1 VAEEHYKLAVHARHV
16 YKSFSTGA
24 SLVKAL
30 NDVNFDARFGELLMI
45 VGPSG
50 CGKTT
55 LLSVIA
61 GTLKIDQGE
70 VDVMN
75 QPLHEINEDDITNFR
90 KVNVGFIFQQYHLI
104 RTLNCLEN
112 VSIPMI
118 LNGHTVSESE
128 DAARDVL
135 NKVGLGGRELEFPKN
150 LSGGQQQRVAIAR
163 ALVHNPKLII
173 CDEPTAALD
182 ASTGEKVLEILVDVA
197 KNPERGVV
205 VVTHDN
211 RIFKYADR
219 IAKMDDGRVTT
230 IIENHNGVL

>member
-1 VAEEHYKLAVHARHV
+1 MDDIKLAVHARNV
-16 YKSFSTGA
+16 SKSFSEGD
-24 SLVKAL
+24 SIVRAL
-30 NDVNFDARFGELLMI
+30 REVNFDARFGELLMI

-61 GTLKIDQGE
+61 GTLRFDSGE

-75 QPLHEINEDDITNFR
+75 QSLHEMSESAITDFR

-118 LNGHTVSESE
+118 LNGHGKKESE
-128 DAARDVL
+128 KAAFEMLER
-135 NKVGLGGRELEFPKN
+135 VGLKEKKYEFPKN

-163 ALVHNPKLII
+163 ALVHSPNLVI

-182 ASTGEKVLEILVDVA
+182 AVTGEKVLELLVEVA
-197 KNPERGVV
+197 KNPQRSVV
-205 VVTHDN
+205 VVTHDS

-219 IAKMDDGRVTT
+219 IMKMDDGKMTGIV
-230 IIENHNGVL
+230 ENNKE